1 MVSHKKYIFIEDEE
15 HDIRACPTSLLKNGR
30 LEGSV
35 KDKCRLASQIF
46 GDIE

>member
-1 MVSHKKYIFIEDEE
+1 MFSKKKYVFIEDEE
-15 HDIRACPTSLLKNGR
+15 HEIRACPVNLLKNGK

-35 KDKCRLASQIF
+35 KDKCRLASQVF